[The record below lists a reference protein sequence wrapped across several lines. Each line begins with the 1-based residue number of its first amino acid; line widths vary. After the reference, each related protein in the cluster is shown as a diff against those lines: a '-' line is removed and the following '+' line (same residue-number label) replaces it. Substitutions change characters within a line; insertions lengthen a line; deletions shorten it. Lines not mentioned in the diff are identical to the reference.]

1 MECSRV
7 DAESL
12 GCQLVST
19 RRANGQ
25 PEDDEQL
32 EAGILAAHSEV
43 GCIRVRIQVGQVG
56 NSQERAYG
64 EHMKKLMIASGVAVL
79 VIAAAAVGVTQEQ
92 KKSSAKKKA
101 AIYAAADKATF
112 KEMAGST
119 GVSMAVLWGDPD
131 KGAHGTYT
139 KFAPGYD
146 AGMHTHTNDVW
157 IVGIKGAYLYKD
169 DAGEKRVGPGDFLRV
184 PGGHKHW
191 SGGDKTEGALF
202 YEEGS
207 AKFDNIPA
215 K

>member
-1 MECSRV
+1 
-7 DAESL
+7 
-12 GCQLVST
+12 
-19 RRANGQ
+19 
-25 PEDDEQL
+25 
-32 EAGILAAHSEV
+32 
-43 GCIRVRIQVGQVG
+43 
-56 NSQERAYG
+56 
-64 EHMKKLMIASGVAVL
+64 MKKLMIVSGVAVL

-112 KEMAGST
+112 KEMAGAA

-131 KGAHGTYT
+131 KGAHGTFT

-146 AGMHTHTNDVW
+146 AGMHTHTSDVW
-157 IVGIKGAYLYKD
+157 IVGVKGAYLYKD
-169 DAGEKRVGPGDFLRV
+169 DAGEKRVGPGEFLRV

-191 SGGDKTEGALF
+191 SGGDKTEGAVF
-202 YEEGS
+202 YEEGA